1 MFHSC
6 KNNTKINNVHEKFLR
21 LIYSD
26 KTSSYEELLEKDGLV
41 SISNR
46 NLQVLATEMYN
57 VKNKLRFSVT
67 YFIKQK

>member
-41 SISNR
+41 SIPNR
-46 NLQVLATEMYN
+46 NLQVLATEM
-57 VKNKLRFSVT
+57 
-67 YFIKQK
+67 